1 MNGVEYMLLK
11 ARLEE
16 DMKNAMRERES
27 GKFRLSVIRIVR
39 AAIKNAEIEARREIG
54 EEEILAVLA
63 KEVKMRRDSL
73 TEFTKG
79 KRMDLAQQAQQEID
93 ILMSYMPAQLTNG
106 ELRLLAVQAIEE
118 TGAVSLKDIGKAMSF
133 LSPRIKGRADGK
145 QASDLV
151 KEILGAKG

>member
-1 MNGVEYMLLK
+1 MSLK

-27 GKFRLSVIRIVR
+27 GKFRLSVIRMAR
-39 AAIKNAEIEARREIG
+39 AGLKNAEIEVRRELN
-54 EEEILAVLA
+54 EEEILSVLS

-73 TEFTKG
+73 AEFTKG
-79 KRMDLAQQAQQEID
+79 KRLDLAQQAQQEID
-93 ILMSYMPAQLTNG
+93 ILMSYMPAQLTDG
-106 ELRLLAVQAIEE
+106 ELRSLAAQAIEE
-118 TGAVSLKDIGKAMSF
+118 TGAASLKDMGKAMSF

-151 KEILGAKG
+151 KEMLGAKG